1 MPATPFAQLRRR
13 LALAGGRVSSGLPEG
28 VQGRSRDAEFAPARI
43 VDPPLRHI
51 APGEPTAWRDDLAFL
66 DGTQHVELVGRIGT
80 DPVVGA
86 TVCAGVR
93 LRNEGH
99 PVGVVHEVKHLVI
112 ARRHVLDAID
122 IDYEQFDAVTIDDGK
137 ARHPLGDVDHA
148 RTLVDAVRGQ
158 CEVAAATRFRR
169 THPETW
175 LIVDGALGNAE
186 ALAHDDRMLGVVKSH
201 ASLPF
206 EHEELEIYLTLPA
219 QHRTAVF
226 APQARRA
233 EVYSWGLRLRDWQ
246 GEDLFH
252 GLVRVEAAATQET
265 LDRVDELSRALLA
278 ERAPLPNDP
287 RADRL
292 LYGIHD
298 VERWLHAKVS

>member
-1 MPATPFAQLRRR
+1 MSASPFAQLRRR
-13 LALAGGRVSSGLPEG
+13 LALAGGRVSAGLPEG
-28 VQGRSRDAEFAPARI
+28 VQGRARDAEFAPARI
-43 VDPPLRHI
+43 VDPPLRHVL
-51 APGEPTAWRDDLAFL
+51 PGEPVAWRDDLAFL

-86 TVCAGVR
+86 TVRAGVR
-93 LRNEGH
+93 LRHEGRTI
-99 PVGVVHEVKHLVI
+99 GAIREEKHLVI

-122 IDYEQFDAVTIDDGK
+122 IDDAQFEALAIDESK

-148 RTLVDAVRGQ
+148 RTLADAARGH
-158 CEVAAATRFRR
+158 CEVTAAAAFRAQC
-169 THPETW
+169 PETW
-175 LIVDGALGNAE
+175 LIVDGALGSAE
-186 ALAHDDRMLGVVKSH
+186 SLAHDDRALGVVKSH

-206 EHEELEIYLTLPA
+206 EHEELEIYLTLPVH
-219 QHRTAVF
+219 HRTAVF
-226 APQARRA
+226 VPQTRRT

-252 GLVRVEAAATQET
+252 GLVRIEAAATQET

-298 VERWLHAKVS
+298 VERWLRARAG